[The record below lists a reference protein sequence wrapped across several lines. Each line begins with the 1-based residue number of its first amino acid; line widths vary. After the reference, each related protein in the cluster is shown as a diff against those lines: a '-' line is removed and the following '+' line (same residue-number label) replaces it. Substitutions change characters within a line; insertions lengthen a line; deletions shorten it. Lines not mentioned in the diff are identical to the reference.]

1 MILLLRKVCGILGRN
16 LEFVSLLQRME
27 LENTLLA
34 LTFMVSYN
42 FNLTYTD

>member
-1 MILLLRKVCGILGRN
+1 MISFLKKVCGILGRN
-16 LEFVSLLQRME
+16 LEFASQLQRME

-34 LTFMVSYN
+34 ITFMVSYN